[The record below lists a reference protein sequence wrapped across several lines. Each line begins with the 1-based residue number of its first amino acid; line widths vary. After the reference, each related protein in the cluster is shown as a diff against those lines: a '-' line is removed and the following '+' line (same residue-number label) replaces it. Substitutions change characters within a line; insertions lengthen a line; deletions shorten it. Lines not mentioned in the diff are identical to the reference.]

1 MRKNKREKLLF
12 TAALCLLLFMWLVPA
27 QADAADTGWVR
38 KGGYRYYYTE
48 SGKMVRSRLKKIGKA
63 TYYFDKKGRMLKN
76 TMKSIRGKRYYF
88 GKNGKAATGW
98 LTLSGS
104 KYYFDADGVGA
115 TGVVSIG
122 KYTYYFTEDGRMQT
136 GWQYFG
142 TKKSYFQPKNGR
154 MAVKKTIDGQK
165 INKKGYAKLTA
176 ADKSMLQAL
185 EKAETILKSIT
196 NESMS
201 NSQKLRAAFDYM
213 TSKSQFSYATWQ
225 SFEEYDGWIYDYALQ
240 IYDRRAGNCYNF
252 ACGFAV
258 LAKVIGYDTS
268 VIRGRIHGTRD
279 GAADGFTRHAF
290 VQIDGLYY
298 DPELKWAESA
308 NIYGTAGYP
317 LTWKYLGTHAL

>member
-1 MRKNKREKLLF
+1 MKKINRKKFVFAGALVFLLCMLAVPMR
-12 TAALCLLLFMWLVPA
+12 T
-27 QADAADTGWVR
+27 DAGWVR

-48 SGKMVRSRLKKIGKA
+48 SGRMIRSRRKKIGKA

-76 TMKSIRGKRYYF
+76 TMKSVQGKQYYF
-88 GKNGKAATGW
+88 GKNGKAVKGW
-98 LTLSGS
+98 LTLDGD
-104 KYYFDADGVGA
+104 KYYFGTDGVGA
-115 TGVVSIG
+115 KGLTVIEGC
-122 KYTYYFTEDGRMQT
+122 KYYFAEDGKMQT

-142 TKKSYFQPKNGR
+142 TKKAYFQPENGC
-154 MAVKKTIDGQK
+154 MAVKKTVDGQK